1 MRLETER
8 LVLRELTN
16 DDFAA
21 WYAILSDAETMK
33 HYPAPFDEEKVRQ
46 WISWN
51 LENYQT
57 YGFGLWAVILKKENR
72 FIGDC
77 GMTMQCIHGRMLPE
91 IGYHIKREYQRRGY
105 ASEAAQRCM
114 RYAFEEEGLRML
126 TVYHFPWN
134 DRSRRVIEKCGFRK
148 EGTLRESFVRFDGT
162 LMDEVCYSL
171 TAEEWQEG
179 RKC

>member
-16 DDFAA
+16 DDFTA
-21 WYAILSDAETMK
+21 WYEILSDAETMRY
-33 HYPAPFDEEKVRQ
+33 YPAPFDEEKVRQ
-46 WISWN
+46 WLQWN

-57 YGFGLWAVILKKENR
+57 YGFGLWAVILKEENR

-77 GMTMQCIHGRMLPE
+77 GMTMQCIHGRLLPE

-114 RYAFEEEGLRML
+114 RYAFEE
-126 TVYHFPWN
+126 
-134 DRSRRVIEKCGFRK
+134 RK
-148 EGTLRESFVRFDGT
+148 LP
-162 LMDEVCYSL
+162 EVCSYMKYDNRASCGVAQKNGMHL
-171 TAEEWQEG
+171 VETYPDDGNTFTRVYAVTREEWLAAHVSARNE
-179 RKC
+179 